1 LARGTFKIND
11 AAGKSAGSIYGRI
24 QFNPGI
30 TLRFFCALEEKTFG
44 EFFEDR
50 GSRASERGC
59 IEIPL
64 AISDRHAVRGAI
76 CRVERSLR
84 TY

>member
-1 LARGTFKIND
+1 V
-11 AAGKSAGSIYGRI
+11 
-24 QFNPGI
+24 
-30 TLRFFCALEEKTFG
+30 LEEKTFG

-50 GSRASERGC
+50 GGRASERGC

-76 CRVERSLR
+76 AVVERSF
-84 TY
+84 

>member
-1 LARGTFKIND
+1 L
-11 AAGKSAGSIYGRI
+11 IYGRI

-30 TLRFFCALEEKTFG
+30 ALRFLCALEEKTFG

-50 GSRASERGC
+50 GRASERVC
-59 IEIPL
+59 IKIPL

-76 CRVERSLR
+76 AGVERSLR
-84 TY
+84 TYEVTGWFIRSHWRQNAKD